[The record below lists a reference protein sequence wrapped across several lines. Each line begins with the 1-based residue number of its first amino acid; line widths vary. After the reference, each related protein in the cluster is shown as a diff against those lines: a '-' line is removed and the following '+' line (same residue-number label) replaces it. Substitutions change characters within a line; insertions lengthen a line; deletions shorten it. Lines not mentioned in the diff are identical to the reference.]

1 MTRLLAACLVL
12 CCSVA
17 FAAVPSPLECPAPK
31 GTMAANGTA
40 PDRGDPKVREA
51 AQRGLEFLVREA
63 TAWQG
68 AHQCYGC
75 HVHSVT
81 LEALSVGVNHQYD
94 IAPKAID
101 ALMDGLLRLQGGA
114 RTKEGLSY
122 EQTQLLQPARAFGG
136 AALARYDAFVGS
148 KVRDDL
154 LAVAGQLL
162 KFQAPDGRLEV
173 NYVNGPVARGDVQA
187 TYQAISTWKQAYA
200 RSADAKWLAPVQRAE
215 GWLQKQSHTWMELG
229 KNLSNVSTSDLS
241 YAVMGLS
248 SAGVGATESPMPW
261 LTRQVLERQTKDG
274 GFGDPLTTGQAVYAL
289 RLVGFTDKDK
299 QVSLGT
305 SYLVSHQQKG
315 GGWGGAGFGKAEA
328 MWAVL
333 GLVSVDVMTVAVGN
347 LNDQEHVLAQQPIDV
362 EARDNKGDGVQKVE
376 LFIDDAKV
384 AEACGTKLSHTWDT
398 RTLGDGKHVVV
409 AVATSFKGLKSQR
422 QLEVYSGNTYLT
434 QVGTAFDGRA
444 TQVTARDLSP
454 ETLKHTVELNILKV
468 ETKDGEPKKGASV
481 FATKTGGAAGPLKLE
496 WDGKSKDGKAQPR
509 GRYYAELVYRD
520 DKGKE
525 LQREEVL
532 FNHDTDEAEQQK
544 FGQVYGKLDLQGGAR
559 GAAAAQNAQVEL
571 VDEKGAVVQRAVTT
585 EQGNYRFKNV
595 DTGRYHV
602 RVKKEGYDF
611 AEMPVSAA
619 PAASA
624 EASGALLA
632 K

>member
-1 MTRLLAACLVL
+1 MTRLLSACLVL
-12 CCSVA
+12 CCTVA
-17 FAAVPSPLECPAPK
+17 FAAVPKPLECAPPK
-31 GTMAANGTA
+31 GTVVATA

-68 AHQCYGC
+68 EHQCYGC

-101 ALMDGLLRLQGGA
+101 QLLEGMLRLPGGS
-114 RTKEGLSY
+114 RSNEGLSY
-122 EQTQLLQPARAFGG
+122 QHTQLLQPARAFGG
-136 AALARYDAFVGS
+136 AAFARYDAFVGS

-154 LAVAGQLL
+154 ITVAGQLL
-162 KFQAPDGRLEV
+162 QYQAEDGRLNV
-173 NYVNGPVARGDVQA
+173 QYVNGPVARGDVQA
-187 TYQAISTWKQAYA
+187 TYQAISTRKQAYA

-215 GWLQKQSHTWMELG
+215 GWLQKQARGWMEKG
-229 KNLSNVSTSDLS
+229 TNLSSVTTSDMS
-241 YAVMGLS
+241 YAVMGLTT
-248 SAGVGATESPMPW
+248 AGVGSTESPMPW
-261 LTRQVLERQTKDG
+261 LTRQILERQQKDG
-274 GFGDPLTTGQAVYAL
+274 GFGDALTTGQALYAL

-305 SYLVSHQQKG
+305 SYLVSHQVKG

-333 GLVSVDVMTVAVGN
+333 GLVSVDVMTVAVSK
-347 LNDQEHVLAQQPIDV
+347 LNDGEHVLDQQPIDV

-376 LFIDDAKV
+376 LFIDDARV
-384 AEACGTKLSHTWDT
+384 AEACGSKLSHSWDT
-398 RTLGDGKHVVV
+398 RTLGNGKHVVV

-422 QLEVYSGNTYLT
+422 QLEVFSGNTYLT

-454 ETLKHTVELNILKV
+454 QATKHSVELNILKV
-468 ETKDGEPKKGASV
+468 DAKAGEPKKGEKV
-481 FATKTGGAAGPLKLE
+481 FGTTSTGTSGPMTLE
-496 WDGKSKDGKAQPR
+496 WDGKSKEGKAEPR
-509 GRYYAELVYRD
+509 GRYFAELVYRD
-520 DKGKE
+520 ESGKE

-532 FNHDTDEAEQQK
+532 FNHDTAENEQAK

-559 GAAAAQNAQVEL
+559 GEAAAQNAEVEL
-571 VDEKGAVVQRAVTT
+571 VDDRGAVVQKTVTT
-585 EQGNYRFKNV
+585 DQGNYRFKNV
-595 DTGRYHV
+595 DTGKYKV
-602 RVKKEGYDF
+602 RVKKQGYDF
-611 AEMPVSAA
+611 ADMPVSAA
-619 PAASA
+619 PAAPA
-624 EASGALLA
+624 EASGALMA